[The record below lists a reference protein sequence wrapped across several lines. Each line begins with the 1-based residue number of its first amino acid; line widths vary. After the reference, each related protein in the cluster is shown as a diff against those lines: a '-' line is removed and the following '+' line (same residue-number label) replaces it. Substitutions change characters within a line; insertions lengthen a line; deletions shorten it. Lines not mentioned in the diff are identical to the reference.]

1 MTRVYFMRAPSAR
14 RLLASSSLFGAAFA
28 GVVAAVVMTLFEF
41 PFWKWGGMNAVA
53 EWQTNWVIL
62 SKLTRASPDR
72 AREPRISWTIILH
85 LWHGVAAGIV
95 FGLLL
100 PVLTLLPDGN
110 VSVLLDAVVY
120 SIALWIIFM
129 FAPRRLFE
137 SAGGTRISDRGLLV
151 ALASHFVYGVFLG
164 LLVPLA

>member
-1 MTRVYFMRAPSAR
+1 MVSST
-14 RLLASSSLFGAAFA
+14 LLGAAFA
-28 GVVAAVVMTLFEF
+28 GLVGGVFMTLFEF
-41 PFWKWGGMNAVA
+41 PFWKAWGMNGVA
-53 EWQTNWVIL
+53 EWQSNWVIL

-72 AREPRISWTIILH
+72 TREPRISWTIILH

-100 PVLTLLPDGN
+100 PVLSMLPGGN
-110 VSVLLDAVVY
+110 FSVLLDAVVY

-129 FAPRRLFE
+129 FAPRRALE

>member
-1 MTRVYFMRAPSAR
+1 MVSST
-14 RLLASSSLFGAAFA
+14 LLGAAFA
-28 GVVAAVVMTLFEF
+28 GLVGGVFMTMFEY
-41 PFWKWGGMNAVA
+41 PFWKAWGMNGVA
-53 EWQTNWVIL
+53 EWQSNWVIL
-62 SKLTRASPDR
+62 SRLTRASPDR
-72 AREPRISWTIILH
+72 TREPRISWTIIFH

-100 PVLTLLPDGN
+100 PVLSVLPGGN
-110 VSVLLDAVVY
+110 FSVLLDAVVY

-129 FAPRRLFE
+129 FAPRSALEF
-137 SAGGTRISDRGLLV
+137 AGGTRISDRGLLV

>member
-1 MTRVYFMRAPSAR
+1 MTM
-14 RLLASSSLFGAAFA
+14 
-28 GVVAAVVMTLFEF
+28 FEY
-41 PFWKWGGMNAVA
+41 PFWKAWGMNGVA

-72 AREPRISWTIILH
+72 TREPRISWTIILH

-100 PVLTLLPDGN
+100 PVLSMLPGGN
-110 VSVLLDAVVY
+110 FSVLLDAVVY

-129 FAPRRLFE
+129 FAPRSALEF
-137 SAGGTRISDRGLLV
+137 AGGTRISDRGLLV

>member
-1 MTRVYFMRAPSAR
+1 LVSST
-14 RLLASSSLFGAAFA
+14 LLGAAFA
-28 GVVAAVVMTLFEF
+28 GLVAAAVMTLFEF
-41 PFWKWGGMNAVA
+41 PFWKTWGMNSVA
-53 EWQTNWVIL
+53 EWQSNWIII
-62 SKLTRASPDR
+62 SKLTRGNSSKI
-72 AREPRISWTIILH
+72 REPRISWTVSLH

-100 PVLTLLPDGN
+100 PYLALLPGN
-110 VSVLLDAVVY
+110 LSILLDAVAY

-129 FAPRRLFE
+129 LAPKRAFE
-137 SAGGTRISDRGLLV
+137 SAGGVRISDRSLLI

>member
-1 MTRVYFMRAPSAR
+1 LVSST
-14 RLLASSSLFGAAFA
+14 LLGAAFA
-28 GVVAAVVMTLFEF
+28 GLVGGVFMTMFEY
-41 PFWKWGGMNAVA
+41 PFWKAWGMNGVA
-53 EWQTNWVIL
+53 EWQSNWVIL
-62 SKLTRASPDR
+62 SRLTRASPDR
-72 AREPRISWTIILH
+72 TREPRISWTIILH

-100 PVLTLLPDGN
+100 PVLSMLPGGN
-110 VSVLLDAVVY
+110 FSVLLDAVVY

-129 FAPRRLFE
+129 FAPRSALEF
-137 SAGGTRISDRGLLV
+137 AGGTRISDRGLLV

>member
-1 MTRVYFMRAPSAR
+1 M
-14 RLLASSSLFGAAFA
+14 ASSTLLGAAFA
-28 GVVAAVVMTLFEF
+28 GLVGTVVMTLFELL
-41 PFWKWGGMNAVA
+41 FWKRWGMSGVA

-62 SKLTRASPDR
+62 SKLTRVSPER
-72 AREPRISWTIILH
+72 TREPRISWTITLH
-85 LWHGVAAGIV
+85 LWHGVAVGIV

-100 PVLTLLPDGN
+100 PVLTMLPAGN
-110 VSVLLDAVVY
+110 FSVLLDAVVY

-129 FAPRRLFE
+129 FAPRRALE

>member
-1 MTRVYFMRAPSAR
+1 LVSST
-14 RLLASSSLFGAAFA
+14 LLGAAFA
-28 GVVAAVVMTLFEF
+28 GLVAAAVMTLFEF
-41 PFWKWGGMNAVA
+41 PFWKTWGMNSVA
-53 EWQTNWVIL
+53 EWQSNWIII
-62 SKLTRASPDR
+62 SKLTRGNSSKI
-72 AREPRISWTIILH
+72 REPRISWTVSLH

-100 PVLTLLPDGN
+100 PYLALLPGG
-110 VSVLLDAVVY
+110 SFSILLDAVAY

-129 FAPRRLFE
+129 LAPRRAFE
-137 SAGGTRISDRGLLV
+137 SAGGVRISDRSLLI

>member
-1 MTRVYFMRAPSAR
+1 LVSST
-14 RLLASSSLFGAAFA
+14 LLGAAFA
-28 GVVAAVVMTLFEF
+28 GLVGGVFMTLFEF
-41 PFWKWGGMNAVA
+41 PFWKAWGMNGVA
-53 EWQTNWVIL
+53 EWQSNWVIL

-72 AREPRISWTIILH
+72 TREPRISWTIILH

-100 PVLTLLPDGN
+100 PVLSMLPGGN
-110 VSVLLDAVVY
+110 FSVLLDAVVY

-129 FAPRRLFE
+129 FAPRRALE

>member
-1 MTRVYFMRAPSAR
+1 M
-14 RLLASSSLFGAAFA
+14 
-28 GVVAAVVMTLFEF
+28 FEY
-41 PFWKWGGMNAVA
+41 PFWKAWGMNGVA

-72 AREPRISWTIILH
+72 TREPRISWTIILH

-100 PVLTLLPDGN
+100 PVLSMLPGGN
-110 VSVLLDAVVY
+110 FSVLLDAVVY

-129 FAPRRLFE
+129 FAPRSALEF
-137 SAGGTRISDRGLLV
+137 AGGTRISDRGLLV

>member
-1 MTRVYFMRAPSAR
+1 MVSST
-14 RLLASSSLFGAAFA
+14 LLGAAFA
-28 GVVAAVVMTLFEF
+28 GLVGGVFMTMFEY
-41 PFWKWGGMNAVA
+41 PFWKAWGMNGVA
-53 EWQTNWVIL
+53 EWQSNWVIL
-62 SKLTRASPDR
+62 SRLTRASPDR
-72 AREPRISWTIILH
+72 TREPRISWTIILH

-100 PVLTLLPDGN
+100 PVLSMLPGGN
-110 VSVLLDAVVY
+110 FSVLLDAVVY

-129 FAPRRLFE
+129 FAPRSALEF
-137 SAGGTRISDRGLLV
+137 AGGTRISDRGLLV